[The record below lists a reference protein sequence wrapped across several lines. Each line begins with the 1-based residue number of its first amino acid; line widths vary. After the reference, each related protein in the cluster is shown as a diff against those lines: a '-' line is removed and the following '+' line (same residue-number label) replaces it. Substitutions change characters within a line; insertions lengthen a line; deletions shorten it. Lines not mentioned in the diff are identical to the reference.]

1 MVCLLNSIGL
11 VLAKF
16 TARAPQLALR
26 RAVGATRGAL
36 VRQSL
41 VEIIVIGVL
50 GGFLGMSLAIL
61 GLQGMLA
68 LTEASNSTHYEMD
81 WLMMATA
88 IVVSVIATTIAAIY
102 PALRISALA
111 PARYLKT
118 Q

>member
-1 MVCLLNSIGL
+1 NSIGL

-16 TARAPQLALR
+16 TSRAPQLALR

-41 VEIIVIGVL
+41 VEIALIGVV
-50 GGFLGMSLAIL
+50 GGLLGMILAML

-68 LTEASNSTHYEMD
+68 LTDASNTSRYEMD
-81 WLMMATA
+81 WVMMATA
-88 IVVSVIATTIAAIY
+88 IVVSVIATTIAALY